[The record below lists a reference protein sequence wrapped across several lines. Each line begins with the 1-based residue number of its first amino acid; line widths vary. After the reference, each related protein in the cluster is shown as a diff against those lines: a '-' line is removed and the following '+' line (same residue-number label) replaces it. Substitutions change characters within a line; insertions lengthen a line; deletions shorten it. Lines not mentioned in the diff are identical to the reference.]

1 MLHILHGIFT
11 PISLIPNPS
20 ARFIRGNLA
29 CSDNVLTGVGA
40 WYTGYMT
47 TIQIRIDE
55 KTKAGAKKVFKKM
68 GLDVSSGI
76 KMYLS
81 RVAQD
86 KSIPFVLRTENGYT
100 PEQERQL
107 IRETEYAKKHGKR
120 YYSVDEIMQEFFPKK
135 K

>member
-1 MLHILHGIFT
+1 M
-11 PISLIPNPS
+11 S
-20 ARFIRGNLA
+20 
-29 CSDNVLTGVGA
+29 
-40 WYTGYMT
+40 

-76 KMYLS
+76 KLYLA

-86 KSIPFVLRTENGYT
+86 ESVPFILRTENGYT

-120 YYSVDEIMQEFFPKK
+120 YTSVKEMMKDIFK
-135 K
+135 

>member
-1 MLHILHGIFT
+1 M
-11 PISLIPNPS
+11 S
-20 ARFIRGNLA
+20 
-29 CSDNVLTGVGA
+29 
-40 WYTGYMT
+40 

-76 KMYLS
+76 KLYLA

-86 KSIPFVLRTENGYT
+86 ESVPFILRTENGYT

-120 YYSVDEIMQEFFPKK
+120 YTSVKEMWRDIMK
-135 K
+135 